1 MSSGQ
6 KPRWPEFFPK
16 MKRRGNRR
24 PSRFVVYDSE
34 WNPQWPPS
42 IGGVDLRS
50 GKLTFQL
57 GNTER
62 TFNGMYWEEM
72 P

>member
-16 MKRRGNRR
+16 MKRRGNRK

-50 GKLTFQL
+50 GNLVCRY
-57 GNTER
+57 GDRER
-62 TFNGMYWEEM
+62 GFGGEFWKEVQ
-72 P
+72 